1 MKKIF
6 LSILAFSLYGASTF
20 AQSAEVKSCAEKT
33 AEVYCTCE
41 GMTKAVDLKIAV
53 LDGKISEADANAQI
67 MALMLD
73 MQECSFMLNE
83 EMGKL
88 EPTTAAHEQAEMLM
102 LKVMNEKYP
111 DCAKKIA
118 RLTEKK

>member
-20 AQSAEVKSCAEKT
+20 AQSAEVKLYAEKS
-33 AEVYCTCE
+33 AEAYCTCN
-41 GMTKAVDLKIAV
+41 GFVKLID
-53 LDGKISEADANAQI
+53 AQI
-67 MALMLD
+67 AAMDNLISSEELANQTNASMKD
-73 MQECSFMLNE
+73 MQMCTIELNQYMPDLNRE
-83 EMGKL
+83 TAGEVEKL
-88 EPTTAAHEQAEMLM
+88 TQQIMD
-102 LKVMNEKYP
+102 KKYP